1 MVKVITYGTF
11 DLLHEG
17 HIRLLQRARA
27 LGDMLVVGVTADGF
41 DLSRGKINV
50 QQTLVERIEGV
61 RATGLAD
68 QIIVEEYEGQKID
81 DIQRLGIDIFTVGSD
96 WEGQF
101 DYLRPYCRVVYLP
114 RTQGVSSSALRAQSR
129 EIALGL
135 VGENA
140 ILNKFAAESAWVNGV
155 RLSGICARDTSRLD
169 RALQALPQQDYDT
182 LLPGC
187 DAVYIASH
195 PSLHESHVRKA
206 LEAGRHVLCESPIA
220 LSARACGDLF
230 DLARGRGLILAD
242 GNKTAYSTAYS
253 RLLLLLKTGKIGRVV
268 SVDATCTSLRPG
280 EDRALAWNSL
290 CAFGPQALLP
300 VLQLLGT
307 DYVEARSASLLAEDG
322 FDLFTKID
330 LRYPGAVASVKVGKG
345 VKSEGELIV
354 SGTEGYAWVP
364 APWWKTDYF
373 ELRYENPADN
383 RRYYYQLDGEGIRYE
398 LVAFLR
404 AIASGKP
411 PAQIAPQVS
420 AAICQLTGQSGTPL
434 R

>member
-220 LSARACGDLF
+220 LSARACDDLF

-268 SVDATCTSLRPG
+268 SVDATCTSLRPPG
-280 EDRALAWNSL
+280 AAAGIAAAGHRLRGGPFRLPAGGGWLRPVYQNRSALSRR
-290 CAFGPQALLP
+290 GGQRQGGQGRQ
-300 VLQLLGT
+300 VRGGT
-307 DYVEARSASLLAEDG
+307 DRFRHGGLRLGARPLVENRLL
-322 FDLFTKID
+322 
-330 LRYPGAVASVKVGKG
+330 
-345 VKSEGELIV
+345 
-354 SGTEGYAWVP
+354 
-364 APWWKTDYF
+364 
-373 ELRYENPADN
+373 
-383 RRYYYQLDGEGIRYE
+383 
-398 LVAFLR
+398 
-404 AIASGKP
+404 
-411 PAQIAPQVS
+411 
-420 AAICQLTGQSGTPL
+420 
-434 R
+434 